1 MLMVPPAM
9 LVCTILSRYDSK
21 DPVVDVSISVTGGAV
36 VGVVGGAVVGVAGGA
51 VVAAAGGAVVA
62 AGVSAT
68 VTRLEPVSLGVVSF
82 AFGPMM
88 GLLEKL
94 VKKKP

>member
-1 MLMVPPAM
+1 M

-21 DPVVDVSISVTGGAV
+21 DPVVDVSISVTGGVA
-36 VGVVGGAVVGVAGGA
+36 VGVAGGA

-94 VKKKP
+94 VKKP